1 MTGFFK
7 PEIYPKECVNMMKYC
22 PYCGAALADGA
33 ASFCMECGK
42 KIPETGGA
50 ARETEQAPQLPRQ
63 PKKSSANARKK
74 KGRSGRTSAR
84 GTHLKEDALRSRTP
98 KDTLASPVVEHDDGY
113 DGYYDD
119 VLPPDLG
126 RTREGVDK
134 TLVKRIGLLVGI
146 VLLVVV
152 LCVLMLYLL

>member
-1 MTGFFK
+1 
-7 PEIYPKECVNMMKYC
+7 MMKFC
-22 PYCGAALADGA
+22 PYCGAAIADSA

-50 ARETEQAPQLPRQ
+50 ARETEQVPPLSRQ
-63 PKKSSANARKK
+63 PKKSSSNARKK

-84 GTHLKEDALRSRTP
+84 GTHLKEDASRSRT
-98 KDTLASPVVEHDDGY
+98 KQDVCGSPVAEHDDGY

-134 TLVKRIGLLVGI
+134 ALVKRIGLLVGI

-152 LCVLMLYLL
+152 LCVLMMYLL